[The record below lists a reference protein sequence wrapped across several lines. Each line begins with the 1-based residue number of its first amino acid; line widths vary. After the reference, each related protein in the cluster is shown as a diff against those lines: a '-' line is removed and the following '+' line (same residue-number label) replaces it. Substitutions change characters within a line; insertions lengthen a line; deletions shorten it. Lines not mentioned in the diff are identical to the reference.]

1 NQLCGFELK
10 FRRKM
15 FTHEVTYRVG
25 EVRIS
30 PPIRWPV
37 SVCHY
42 NIATYPW
49 AVSHEKQDI
58 NLADYPAVQR
68 WFNETRTRPAVERA
82 WRRANG

>member
-42 NIATYPW
+42 TAWPW
-49 AVSHEKQDI
+49 RCPPSCRP
-58 NLADYPAVQR
+58 LVQR
-68 WFNETRTRPAVERA
+68 AVGDGDVPDA
-82 WRRANG
+82 